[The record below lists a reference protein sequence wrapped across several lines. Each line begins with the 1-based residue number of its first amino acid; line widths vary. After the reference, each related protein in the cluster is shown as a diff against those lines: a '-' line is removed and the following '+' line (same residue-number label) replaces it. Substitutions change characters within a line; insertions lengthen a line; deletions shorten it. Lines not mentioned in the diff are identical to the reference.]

1 MGYLLSPE
9 PSRAGTGTVE
19 RTSFQKNP
27 IMEIMEINIPAHPQA
42 ISTIPTPEARS
53 PWRVL
58 ATVPAKVTGLAR
70 IYRTICRHEAN
81 NRRGT
86 SGC

>member
-1 MGYLLSPE
+1 
-9 PSRAGTGTVE
+9 VE
-19 RTSFQKNP
+19 RNSFQKNP
-27 IMEIMEINIPAHPQA
+27 IMEINIPAHSQA

-58 ATVPAKVTGLAR
+58 ATVPAKATGLAR

-81 NRRGT
+81 RRGT